1 MTKKKLYPA
10 ILVKDAKKAIAAGSR
25 LELEIVDSEGKQGF
39 AWRPYLIDEDG
50 DKFIIVKTDLAPKDI
65 LYSSSLISFGQELG
79 LTHFDRL
86 PVPDVEKYRVRG

>member
-1 MTKKKLYPA
+1 MSKKKLYPA

-25 LELEIVDSEGKQGF
+25 LELEVVDSAGKQGF

-50 DKFIIVKTDLAPKDI
+50 DKFLIVKADLSPKDI

-79 LTHFDRL
+79 LAHFERL
-86 PVPDVEKYRVRG
+86 PVPDPKKYRVRG

>member
-1 MTKKKLYPA
+1 MSKKKLYPA

-25 LELEIVDSEGKQGF
+25 LELEIVESDGKQGF

-50 DKFIIVKTDLAPKDI
+50 DKFIIVKSDLEPKDI
-65 LYSSSLISFGQELG
+65 LYSSSLISFGQDLG

-86 PVPDVEKYRVRG
+86 PVPDPKKFKVRG

>member
-25 LELEIVDSEGKQGF
+25 LELEVVDSDGKQGF

-50 DKFIIVKTDLAPKDI
+50 DKFQIVKADLAPKDI

-79 LTHFDRL
+79 LAHFDML
-86 PVPDVEKYRVRG
+86 PVPNPKKYRVRG